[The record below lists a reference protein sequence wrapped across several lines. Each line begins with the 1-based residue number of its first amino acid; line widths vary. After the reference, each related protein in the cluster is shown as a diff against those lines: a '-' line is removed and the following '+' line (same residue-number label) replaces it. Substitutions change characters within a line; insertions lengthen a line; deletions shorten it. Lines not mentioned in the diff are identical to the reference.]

1 MRYRPSRSTT
11 AATTRMVLRGWSDT
25 APGVYTISRPP
36 FSRAGP
42 SNAMRILYLGVP
54 LGARVLHD
62 AGHPPVAAGFAP
74 LDLPGRRWAR
84 RALRGALLL
93 GSPRLGDRAVQH
105 ALASTRPDVVLS
117 FFWPRR
123 IPEPVLALAPA
134 YGTHPSLL
142 PRWRGPDPY
151 YWAIREGD
159 VETGVTLHRLEARY
173 DTGPVVAQRR
183 LPVGAEDTAWSLARK
198 LDRPALALLVEL
210 VDRLAGRDVPS
221 VTPQNHGCATE
232 APFPTPEQLALDW
245 TRPAEVI
252 ARHVRAAAPEPGAT
266 ALLGETEVE
275 ILAVAPT
282 DARPPPGLRPAEAW
296 RSEAGWAVRCGRGA
310 VRLLALRRADD
321 GEPVTPDALFADR
334 A

>member
-1 MRYRPSRSTT
+1 M
-11 AATTRMVLRGWSDT
+11 
-25 APGVYTISRPP
+25 
-36 FSRAGP
+36 
-42 SNAMRILYLGVP
+42 
-54 LGARVLHD
+54 
-62 AGHPPVAAGFAP
+62 
-74 LDLPGRRWAR
+74 
-84 RALRGALLL
+84 
-93 GSPRLGDRAVQH
+93 
-105 ALASTRPDVVLS
+105 
-117 FFWPRR
+117 
-123 IPEPVLALAPA
+123 
-134 YGTHPSLL
+134 
-142 PRWRGPDPY
+142 
-151 YWAIREGD
+151 
-159 VETGVTLHRLEARY
+159 
-173 DTGPVVAQRR
+173 
-183 LPVGAEDTAWSLARK
+183 
-198 LDRPALALLVEL
+198 
-210 VDRLAGRDVPS
+210 DRLAGRDVPS